1 MAIKEILD
9 RIKAKLGADDTE
21 ARALLA
27 DAEREVNDILDSKQ
41 SADKESKQRKE
52 KIRDLESQL
61 DAKTAE
67 IEKLSAQDN
76 KAELD
81 RLRKIETEYQTKL
94 KTEDDALAT
103 AWAEKAAIFNLPET
117 DKRHGK
123 INALKSKFQFGTDET
138 PLAIDA
144 IKSNMEKFELLRE
157 TGIFDDVTPAP
168 ATGNPP
174 VTPTHTG
181 QPATSSGQSFANKL
195 GYKTT

>member
-67 IEKLSAQDN
+67 IEKLSSQDN

-81 RLRKIETEYQTKL
+81 RLRKVEAEYQTKL

-103 AWAEKAAIFNLPET
+103 AWADKAKVFELPET

-123 INALKSKFQFGTDET
+123 INALKGKFQFGTEDA

-144 IKSNMEKFELLRE
+144 IKSNLEKFELLRE

-174 VTPTHTG
+174 VTPANVPTPP
-181 QPATSSGQSFANKL
+181 QTSGAAIAQMLYPNK
-195 GYKTT
+195 K

>member
-67 IEKLSAQDN
+67 IEKLSSQDN

-81 RLRKIETEYQTKL
+81 RLRKVEAEYQTKL

-103 AWAEKAAIFNLPET
+103 AWADKAKVFELPET
-117 DKRHGK
+117 DKRHSK
-123 INALKSKFQFGTDET
+123 INALKGKFQFGTEDS

-174 VTPTHTG
+174 VTPTAT
-181 QPATSSGQSFANKL
+181 PATPQTSGAAIAQMLYPNK
-195 GYKTT
+195 K